1 MTKKQVSVSLNS
13 DVVNAIDRD
22 RGDVSRSLYLRKL
35 ITEVVYKELN
45 EVFAMETTLLK
56 SLVIDGVPVDIRI
69 SNEKESKNLIAQ
81 FIYELLGADKE

>member
-1 MTKKQVSVSLNS
+1 
-13 DVVNAIDRD
+13 
-22 RGDVSRSLYLRKL
+22 
-35 ITEVVYKELN
+35 
-45 EVFAMETTLLK
+45 METTLLK

>member
-45 EVFAMETTLLK
+45 EDLTPKYKNNQERYAMN
-56 SLVIDGVPVDIRI
+56 V
-69 SNEKESKNLIAQ
+69 
-81 FIYELLGADKE
+81 